1 MPFVPP
7 PRAAPEASSADGA
20 VGAEPRARPKS
31 VGIQPRILD
40 FPSGHSVV
48 VGRHLFHPVDQ
59 ADGAAGTPR
68 AVADTE
74 AAGVP
79 PRTAWLPNSLSLPSR
94 QGESSNTS
102 SSDSFASAWT
112 WDARDEIARGIIH
125 VPAKAP
131 PFAAPASAPAWW
143 PDPLVVAGRRRDSIT
158 LAAARARVV
167 EIVTGRLARLPDP
180 LVVVGEIGGAE
191 PRPKPP
197 PPRLSKAPPPLPPDS
212 WAEGPAPPVP
222 LDVQRNTVVSDVVHL
237 PGDSSAAAIPECA
250 ICLEAFAP
258 GQQVRTLPCM
268 HRFHMQCA
276 DHWLRRGIP
285 LCPVC
290 RNPVVM

>member
-1 MPFVPP
+1 MGGWSTHRLGMPSSCRSGARLKH
-7 PRAAPEASSADGA
+7 PR
-20 VGAEPRARPKS
+20 
-31 VGIQPRILD
+31 L
-40 FPSGHSVV
+40 
-48 VGRHLFHPVDQ
+48 
-59 ADGAAGTPR
+59 
-68 AVADTE
+68 
-74 AAGVP
+74 P
-79 PRTAWLPNSLSLPSR
+79 PRTLRRHGVAQMFVYSLPSR
-94 QGESSNTS
+94 QGEASS
-102 SSDSFASAWT
+102 SSDSLASLEEENR
-112 WDARDEIARGIIH
+112 RDEIARGIIH
-125 VPAKAP
+125 VLATALSLDAVASAERLAPAFHPSHGLAP
-131 PFAAPASAPAWW
+131 PSRPEGLPARP
-143 PDPLVVAGRRRDSIT
+143 PDPLVVAPAS
-158 LAAARARVV
+158 AA
-167 EIVTGRLARLPDP
+167 
-180 LVVVGEIGGAE
+180 VVGMGAE
-191 PRPKPP
+191 PRPRPP
-197 PPRLSKAPPPLPPDS
+197 PLSKPPPPLPPDS